1 MRLGKK
7 LKAGLRTGA
16 KIGLGVLGTAG
27 VIAGGYLG
35 MKSSNTSSM
44 PSVMPTPSVVPSI
57 GEIPS
62 PEPIPA
68 PRPVSQTRRDID
80 ELKGKLSESTPT
92 FRTAGQRAS
101 AIQSTDDFIAKYSKF
116 YPDTRP

>member
-7 LKAGLRTGA
+7 LKAGLKLGA
-16 KIGLGVLGTAG
+16 KVGLGVLGTAG
-27 VIAGGYLG
+27 VIGAGYLG

-44 PSVMPTPSVVPSI
+44 PSVQ
-57 GEIPS
+57 E
-62 PEPIPA
+62 PA
-68 PRPVSQTRRDID
+68 PAPVSQTRKDIE

>member
-7 LKAGLRTGA
+7 LKSGLKLGA
-16 KIGLGVLGTAG
+16 KVGLGVLGTAG
-27 VIAGGYLG
+27 VIGAGFLG

-44 PSVMPTPSVVPSI
+44 PSVVPSPEPSVVPS
-57 GEIPS
+57 
-62 PEPIPA
+62 PA

-80 ELKGKLSESTPT
+80 ELKARSQSNQPT
-92 FRTAGQRAS
+92 FRTPEQRAS